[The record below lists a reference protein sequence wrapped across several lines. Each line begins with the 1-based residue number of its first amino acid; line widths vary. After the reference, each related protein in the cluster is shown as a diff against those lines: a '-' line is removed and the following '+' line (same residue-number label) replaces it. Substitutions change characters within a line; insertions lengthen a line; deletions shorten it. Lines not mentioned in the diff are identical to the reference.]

1 MRLLV
6 LSCLL
11 AGCLAQK
18 PQPCSSPPLLSGA
31 LTVSTQNE
39 KLWTYAQYLYDAL
52 GQRIR
57 LMEVGTYEN
66 KSFTYDALLLFKQ
79 ATMYEINEHDRTC
92 KKKPLKAD
100 FQPWAIPKDA
110 SLLGQ
115 AVLGSSSGPGQGLL
129 VNTWTGDLPE
139 KTGKY
144 MTTVTEFGCIPVS
157 TVYHTDQYGWVVT
170 SLFNNIV
177 GMSDPSKLNPP
188 DFCRDSEMQA
198 DSEEEPVDFL
208 SLFLRK
214 NGSEHSEAAAFLHL
228 CVQRNLPSDNMRAL
242 VLFVCLTVGC
252 LAQRPQP
259 CTSPPLLTGRLY
271 VSTQSENLMA
281 YARYSYDALGKR
293 IRLSECGTYKN
304 KTFHFD
310 VLLLYE
316 QAVMYK
322 INYRNQTCCK
332 KPLSVE
338 FHPLAIPKNA
348 SLMGQTVTGSSS
360 GPGQGLLVNNWWGEL
375 QTKRGPAK
383 YISTVTE
390 FGCIPVSTLFHTN
403 KNGWVVTGFFNNV
416 VGLTDP
422 QRLIPP
428 HFCDGAQLEKED
440 GEDPATFF
448 SLF

>member
-1 MRLLV
+1 
-6 LSCLL
+6 
-11 AGCLAQK
+11 
-18 PQPCSSPPLLSGA
+18 
-31 LTVSTQNE
+31 
-39 KLWTYAQYLYDAL
+39 
-52 GQRIR
+52 
-57 LMEVGTYEN
+57 
-66 KSFTYDALLLFKQ
+66 
-79 ATMYEINEHDRTC
+79 
-92 KKKPLKAD
+92 
-100 FQPWAIPKDA
+100 
-110 SLLGQ
+110 
-115 AVLGSSSGPGQGLL
+115 
-129 VNTWTGDLPE
+129 
-139 KTGKY
+139 
-144 MTTVTEFGCIPVS
+144 
-157 TVYHTDQYGWVVT
+157 
-170 SLFNNIV
+170 
-177 GMSDPSKLNPP
+177 
-188 DFCRDSEMQA
+188 
-198 DSEEEPVDFL
+198 
-208 SLFLRK
+208 
-214 NGSEHSEAAAFLHL
+214 
-228 CVQRNLPSDNMRAL
+228 
-242 VLFVCLTVGC
+242 
-252 LAQRPQP
+252 
-259 CTSPPLLTGRLY
+259 
-271 VSTQSENLMA
+271 MA